1 MPFRLRIVIG
11 AVAAAGIVTLAVAAA
26 VGGDAGVGPLG
37 EFAAFAVVLGLS
49 WSFPLLVLRR
59 EETEAFSLDEA
70 FLVAAAMLLT
80 PFGTILTF
88 GAASIVSQIA
98 RRRPLSRLAF
108 NTGMVLCASG
118 LAVGAVNL
126 VGGHRGVRP
135 LDMAA
140 VVLGA
145 AVFLAVNSVLV
156 SAVISVAED
165 QPFLHTLTDGAA
177 FRLLQWTATVAV
189 GLLGGLAASAYS
201 WALLLTLIPMAAVQV
216 VLAGS
221 LRARKDHERVDA
233 LLRAAIEAHASVQ
246 SADVEEAV
254 TASARVLL
262 DCRSARLSEEPPGE
276 DELGSRLPGE
286 GWPERFLVVSDRR
299 GHAAFSAQDAK
310 LLDAL
315 VAVGSSALD
324 NAGLVEQ
331 LKHEAFHD
339 ALTGLPNQLLF
350 EETVGLALAE
360 RRQPERKL
368 AVFVLD
374 LDRFKRVNDSLGHP
388 AGNELLRE
396 VARRLTAA
404 VRTGDTVARMSGD
417 EFTLLAT
424 GLRSTGEAAFVAE
437 KVLAVFG
444 TPFLVGGQE
453 LFVTASV
460 GIAVSPDDGTRPSVL
475 LKNADTAMYRA
486 KERGRNCFEIYSVD
500 MNAGVEARLALEGD
514 LHHAL
519 DTGQLRVVYQPQF
532 DLVTGHLCG
541 VEALARWTH
550 PTLGPIAP
558 DTFIPLAEESGLIV
572 ALDDWVMRT
581 ACAQLRAW
589 TDAGLPAL
597 RMAVNLSGRAF
608 WRSRIVER
616 VTEVLA
622 VTGINPAL
630 LELEVTESMAVDT
643 AATAPQGMGRPLFR
657 DLEALGV
664 RLAIDDFGTG
674 YSALG
679 RLQGLPFHTLK
690 IDRSFVEGVENAN
703 DEAPI
708 VAAMIAMAHAL
719 KLEVV
724 AEGVETE
731 AQRAFLTRN
740 GCDMAQGW
748 LFGRPV
754 DGVEIE
760 ALLQPQPLLATAGQA

>member
-1 MPFRLRIVIG
+1 LPFRLRALIA
-11 AVAAAGIVTLAVAAA
+11 AVATAGLATLVVAAA
-26 VGGDAGVGPLG
+26 VGRDAGVGPLA
-37 EFAAFAVVLGLS
+37 EWIAFAVVLAFS

-59 EETEAFSLDEA
+59 EETESFTFDEA

-80 PFGTILTF
+80 PFGTILMF
-88 GAASIVSQIA
+88 GVAAVVSRVA
-98 RRRPLSRLAF
+98 LRRPLSRVAF
-108 NTGMVLCASG
+108 NTGMVICASG
-118 LAVGAVNL
+118 LAVGVMSL

-135 LDMAA
+135 TDLAT

-145 AVFLAVNSVLV
+145 AVFLVVNTVLV
-156 SAVISVAED
+156 SAAIAVADD
-165 QPFLHTLTDGAA
+165 QPFWRTLADGAG

-189 GLLGGLAASAYS
+189 GLLGGLAGSAYS
-201 WALLLTLIPMAAVQV
+201 WALLLTLVPMAALHV

-221 LRARKDHERVDA
+221 LRARKDHQRVDG
-233 LLRAAIEAHASVQ
+233 LLRAAIEAHASVE
-246 SADVEEAV
+246 SSDVEEAI
-254 TASARVLL
+254 TASARELL
-262 DCRSARLSEEPPGE
+262 QCRHAHLSEVPAAEG
-276 DELGSRLPGE
+276 ELGSRLPGRNY
-286 GWPERFLVVSDRR
+286 PERFLVVSDRR
-299 GHAAFSAQDAK
+299 GHENFSAQDAM

-315 VAVGSSALD
+315 VAVESSALE
-324 NAGLVEQ
+324 NAALVEQ

-350 EETVGLALAE
+350 EETVSLALAE

-374 LDRFKRVNDSLGHP
+374 VDRFKRVNDSLGHP
-388 AGNELLRE
+388 SGNELLCQ
-396 VARRLTAA
+396 VARRLTSAM
-404 VRTGDTVARMSGD
+404 RGGDTVARMSGD
-417 EFTLLAT
+417 EFTLLVT
-424 GLRSTGEAAFVAE
+424 GLRSTGEAALVAE
-437 KVLAVFG
+437 KVMSVFQA
-444 TPFLVGGQE
+444 PFMVAGQE
-453 LFVTASV
+453 LYVTASL
-460 GIAVSPDDGTRPSVL
+460 GIAISPDDGTRPSVL

-514 LHHAL
+514 LHQAI
-519 DTGQLRVVYQPQF
+519 DTGQLRVAYQPQV
-532 DLVTGHLCG
+532 DLLTGRLIG
-541 VEALARWTH
+541 VEALARWDH

-581 ACAQLRAW
+581 ACAQVRAW
-589 TDAGLPAL
+589 RDAGLPSL

-608 WRSRIVER
+608 WRARIVER
-616 VTEVLA
+616 VIEVLTI
-622 VTGINPAL
+622 TGVDPTQ
-630 LELEVTESMAVDT
+630 LELEVTESMAVDAVT
-643 AATAPQGMGRPLFR
+643 DTRPLFR
-657 DLEALGV
+657 ELEALGV

-690 IDRSFVEGVENAN
+690 IDRSFVVGVENPH

-731 AQRAFLTRN
+731 AQQSFLTRN
-740 GCDMAQGW
+740 GCDMAQGY

-754 DGVEIE
+754 EPAEIE
-760 ALLQPQPLLATAGQA
+760 AMLRPESVLATSR

>member
-1 MPFRLRIVIG
+1 MPAKLKA
-11 AVAAAGIVTLAVAAA
+11 AVAAAIGAGALTVALTL
-26 VGGDAGVGPLG
+26 
-37 EFAAFAVVLGLS
+37 VLGRHDGIGSVAELAGFMVALGMT
-49 WSFPLLVLRR
+49 WAFPIKILRR
-59 EETEAFSLDEA
+59 EETEAFQLDEA
-70 FLVAAAMLLT
+70 FLVAMALLLPPLGVVAA
-80 PFGTILTF
+80 FGI
-88 GAASIVSQIA
+88 AAFVS
-98 RRRPLSRLAF
+98 RLVTRRPLVRVLF
-108 NTGMVLCASG
+108 NTGMVLTAAG
-118 LAVGAVNL
+118 LAVGTAHL
-126 VGGHRGVRP
+126 VGGPGGTNPRGF
-135 LDMAA
+135 AA

-145 AVFLAVNSVLV
+145 AVFLIVNAVSV
-156 SAVISVAED
+156 SAVLAVVEG
-165 QPFLHTLTDGAA
+165 QPFWGSLADGLG
-177 FRLLQWTATVAV
+177 FRLLVWSATVAI
-189 GLLGGLAASAYS
+189 GLLAGLAGSAYS
-201 WALLLTLIPMAAVQV
+201 WALLFAALPMGVLHI

-221 LRARKDHERVDA
+221 LRARNDRERLDG
-233 LLRAAIEAHASVQ
+233 LLRTALEAHASMEP
-246 SADVEEAV
+246 ADVEEAI
-254 TASARVLL
+254 TASARELL
-262 DCRSARLSEEPPGE
+262 RCRDARITESPPDEG
-276 DELGSRLPGE
+276 ELGSRLPGP
-286 GWPERFLVVSDRR
+286 GFPERWLVVSGRR
-299 GHAAFSAQDAK
+299 GLQPLGPQDAR

-315 VAVGSSALD
+315 VAVGASALE
-324 NAGLVEQ
+324 NAALVEQ

-388 AGNELLRE
+388 AGNELLRQ
-396 VARRLTAA
+396 VARRLTGAL
-404 VRTGDTVARMSGD
+404 RGGDTVARMSGD

-437 KVLAVFG
+437 KVLATFRS
-444 TPFLVGGQE
+444 PFVVAGQE
-453 LFVTASV
+453 LYVTASL

-486 KERGRNCFEIYSVD
+486 KERGRNCFEIYSVE
-500 MNAGVEARLALEGD
+500 MNAGVEARLVLEGD
-514 LHHAL
+514 LHQAL
-519 DTGQLRVVYQPQF
+519 DSGQLRVVYQPQF
-532 DLVTGHLCG
+532 DLATGRLCG
-541 VEALARWTH
+541 VEALARWHH

-572 ALDDWVMRT
+572 ALDDRVMRT

-589 TDAGLPAL
+589 SEAGLPAV

-616 VTEVLA
+616 VSEVLA
-622 VTGINPAL
+622 VTGINPRL

-643 AATAPQGMGRPLFR
+643 VATAPNGLGRPLFR
-657 DLEALGV
+657 ELEALGV

-690 IDRSFVEGVENAN
+690 IDRSFVEGVENPN

-719 KLEVV
+719 GLEVV

-731 AQRAFLTRN
+731 AQRSFLARH
-740 GCDMAQGW
+740 GCDMAQGY

-754 DGVEIE
+754 EAVEIE
-760 ALLQPQPLLATAGQA
+760 ALLRPQSLLATAG

>member
-1 MPFRLRIVIG
+1 
-11 AVAAAGIVTLAVAAA
+11 
-26 VGGDAGVGPLG
+26 
-37 EFAAFAVVLGLS
+37 
-49 WSFPLLVLRR
+49 
-59 EETEAFSLDEA
+59 
-70 FLVAAAMLLT
+70 
-80 PFGTILTF
+80 
-88 GAASIVSQIA
+88 
-98 RRRPLSRLAF
+98 
-108 NTGMVLCASG
+108 
-118 LAVGAVNL
+118 
-126 VGGHRGVRP
+126 
-135 LDMAA
+135 MAA
-140 VVLGA
+140 VVFGA

-156 SAVISVAED
+156 SGVIAVAED
-165 QPFLHTLTDGAA
+165 QPFLRTMADGIG
-177 FRLLQWTATVAV
+177 FRMLQWTATVAV

-201 WALLLTLIPMAAVQV
+201 WALLLTLIPMAALQA

-233 LLRAAIEAHASVQ
+233 LLRAALAAHASVR
-246 SADVEEAV
+246 SADVEDAII
-254 TASARVLL
+254 ASAVELL
-262 DCRSARLSEEPPGE
+262 DCRSARLSLERAGE
-276 DELGSRLPGE
+276 GELDSKLPGRSY
-286 GWPERFLVVSDRR
+286 PERYLVVSDRR
-299 GHAAFSAQDAK
+299 GHEAFDAGDAR

-315 VAVGSSALD
+315 VAVGSGALD

-350 EETVGLALAE
+350 EETVSLALAE

-388 AGNELLRE
+388 AGNELLIE
-396 VARRLTAA
+396 VSRRLSGAL
-404 VRTGDTVARMSGD
+404 RGGDTVARMSGD

-437 KVLAVFG
+437 KVMAVFRD
-444 TPFLVGGQE
+444 PFVVAGQE
-453 LFVTASV
+453 LYVTASLGV
-460 GIAVSPDDGTRPSVL
+460 AVSPDDGTRPTVL

-500 MNAGVEARLALEGD
+500 MNAGVETRLALEGD
-514 LHHAL
+514 LHQAIDSGAL
-519 DTGQLRVVYQPQF
+519 HVVYQPQF
-532 DLVTGHLCG
+532 DIVSGELCG
-541 VEALARWTH
+541 VEALARWNH

-589 TDAGLPAL
+589 TDAGLPAV

-622 VTGINPAL
+622 VTGIDPTL
-630 LELEVTESMAVDT
+630 LELEVTESMAVD
-643 AATAPQGMGRPLFR
+643 AVATAPNGLGRPLFR
-657 DLEALGV
+657 ELEALGV
-664 RLAIDDFGTG
+664 RLAIYDFGTG

-690 IDRSFVEGVENAN
+690 IDRSFVEGVENPN

-731 AQRAFLTRN
+731 AQRSFLARN
-740 GCDMAQGW
+740 GCDIAQGW

-754 DGVEIE
+754 EPVEIE
-760 ALLQPQPLLATAGQA
+760 ALLRPRSLLATAG

>member
-1 MPFRLRIVIG
+1 LPRRLRNLIG
-11 AVAAAGIVTLAVAAA
+11 AVAAAGLATLAVAGA
-26 VGGDAGVGPLG
+26 VGGDAGVGPRA
-37 EFAAFAVVLGLS
+37 EWAAFAVMLAVS
-49 WSFPLLVLRR
+49 WSFPLLVLRK

-88 GAASIVSQIA
+88 GVAAVVSHVA
-98 RRRPLSRLAF
+98 LRRPFSRLAF
-108 NTGMVLCASG
+108 NFGMVLCSSG
-118 LAVGAVNL
+118 AAVAVINL

-135 LDMAA
+135 IDLAA
-140 VVLGA
+140 VVVGA
-145 AVFLAVNSVLV
+145 AVFLVVNSVLV
-156 SAVISVAED
+156 SAVLAVADD
-165 QPFLHTLTDGAA
+165 QPFRRTLTDGAG

-189 GLLGGLAASAYS
+189 GLLGGLAGSAYS
-201 WALLLTLIPMAAVQV
+201 WGVLLTVVPMAAVQV
-216 VLAGS
+216 VLSGS
-221 LRARKDHERVDA
+221 LRARKDHERVDG
-233 LLRAAIEAHASVQ
+233 LLRAALEAHSSVQ
-246 SADVEEAV
+246 PADVEEAI
-254 TASARVLL
+254 TASARELL
-262 DCRSARLSEEPPGE
+262 DCRQARFSEVPAG
-276 DELGSRLPGE
+276 DGELGSRLSGQRY
-286 GWPERFLVVSDRR
+286 PERFLVVSERR
-299 GHAAFSAQDAK
+299 GHEAFTAHDAK

-315 VAVGSSALD
+315 VAVGSSAIH
-324 NAGLVEQ
+324 NAELVEQ

-350 EETVGLALAE
+350 EETVSLALAE

-388 AGNELLRE
+388 AGNELLQQ

-404 VRTGDTVARMSGD
+404 VRGGDMVARMSGD

-424 GLRSTGEAAFVAE
+424 GLRSTGEAAIVAE
-437 KVLAVFG
+437 KVMATFR
-444 TPFLVGGQE
+444 TPFTVAGQE
-453 LFVTASV
+453 LHVTASV
-460 GIAVSPDDGTRPSVL
+460 GIALSPDDGNRPSIL

-500 MNAGVEARLALEGD
+500 MNAAAEARLALEAD
-514 LHHAL
+514 LHQAI
-519 DTGQLRVVYQPQF
+519 DNGELRVVYQPQI
-532 DLVTGHLCG
+532 DLLTGRLIG
-541 VEALARWTH
+541 VEALARWNH
-550 PTLGPIAP
+550 PSLGAIAP

-581 ACAQLRAW
+581 ACAQVRAW
-589 TDAGLPAL
+589 RDAGLPSV

-608 WRSRIVER
+608 WRAHIVER

-622 VTGINPAL
+622 LTGVDPEQ
-630 LELEVTESMAVDT
+630 LELEVTETMAVDT
-643 AATAPQGMGRPLFR
+643 VADTRPLVR
-657 DLEALGV
+657 ELEALGV

-690 IDRSFVEGVENAN
+690 IDRSFVTGVENPH

-731 AQRAFLTRN
+731 AQQSFLTRN
-740 GCDMAQGW
+740 GCDMAQGF
-748 LFGRPV
+748 LFSRPV
-754 DGVEIE
+754 EAAAIE
-760 ALLQPQPLLATAGQA
+760 ALLRPKSMLVGSR

>member
-1 MPFRLRIVIG
+1 LPFRLRILIG
-11 AVAAAGIVTLAVAAA
+11 AVAAAGLVTLVVAAA
-26 VGGDAGVGPLG
+26 VGGDAGVGPLP
-37 EFAAFAVVLGLS
+37 EFGAFAVVLGLS

-88 GAASIVSQIA
+88 GAASVVSHLV
-98 RRRPLSRLAF
+98 RRRPFSRLAF

-118 LAVGAVNL
+118 LAIAAVNL
-126 VGGHRGVRP
+126 VGGHRGGVRP
-135 LDMAA
+135 VDMAA

-145 AVFLAVNSVLV
+145 AVFLAVNSLLV
-156 SAVISVAED
+156 SGVIALAED
-165 QPFLHTLTDGAA
+165 QPLLHTLTDGIA

-233 LLRAAIEAHASVQ
+233 LLRATLAAHASVR
-246 SADVEEAV
+246 SADVEDAI
-254 TASARVLL
+254 TASARELL
-262 DCRSARLSEEPPGE
+262 DCRAARLSEQKAGE
-276 DELGSRLPGE
+276 GELGSKLPGQSY
-286 GWPERFLVVSDRR
+286 PERYLIVSDRR
-299 GHAAFSAQDAK
+299 GHQSFSTHDAK
-310 LLDAL
+310 LLGAL

-324 NAGLVEQ
+324 NAGLVGQ

-396 VARRLTAA
+396 VSRRLSGALRA
-404 VRTGDTVARMSGD
+404 GDTVARMSGD

-437 KVLAVFG
+437 KVMAVFRA
-444 TPFLVGGQE
+444 PFVVAGQE
-453 LFVTASV
+453 LYVTASL

-500 MNAGVEARLALEGD
+500 MNAAAEARLALEGD
-514 LHHAL
+514 LHQAI
-519 DTGQLRVVYQPQF
+519 DAGQLRVVYQPQF
-532 DLVTGHLCG
+532 DLLTGRMSG
-541 VEALARWTH
+541 VEALARWDH
-550 PTLGPIAP
+550 PTLGSIGP
-558 DTFIPLAEESGLIV
+558 DTFIPLAEESGLII

-581 ACAQLRAW
+581 ACAQVRAW
-589 TDAGLPAL
+589 SEAGLPPV

-622 VTGINPAL
+622 LTGINPEQ
-630 LELEVTESMAVDT
+630 LELELTESMAVD
-643 AATAPQGMGRPLFR
+643 AVATDPEGLGRPLFR
-657 DLEALGV
+657 ELEALGV

-690 IDRSFVEGVENAN
+690 IDRSFVEGVENPH

-731 AQRAFLTRN
+731 AQRSFLARH
-740 GCDMAQGW
+740 GCDIAQGY
-748 LFGRPV
+748 LLGRP
-754 DGVEIE
+754 GHPAEIE
-760 ALLQPQPLLATAGQA
+760 LLLRPQSLLAAAG